1 MWNLPTR
8 LIKVRSLI
16 MFLSKASHWV
26 FFSFGLLDICFFWLP
41 VERRLEKKFCDK
53 FLDVHLQSFEK
64 NVKIHHTGF
73 IVNSRCAIPGCYGSC
88 CPRVVGLLW

>member
-16 MFLSKASHWV
+16 MFLSKPCIGSFLRLAFWTFS
-26 FFSFGLLDICFFWLP
+26 SFGYQWKVVL
-41 VERRLEKKFCDK
+41 RKFRDK
-53 FLDVHLQSFEK
+53 FLDVHLGSYEK

-73 IVNSRCAIPGCYGSC
+73 IMNSRCAILECYASR